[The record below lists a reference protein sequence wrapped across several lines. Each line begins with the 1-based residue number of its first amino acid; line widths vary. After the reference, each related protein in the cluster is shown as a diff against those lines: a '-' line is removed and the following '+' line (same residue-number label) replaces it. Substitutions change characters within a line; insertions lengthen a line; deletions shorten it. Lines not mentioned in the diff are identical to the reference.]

1 MKKEDE
7 IISEVAKIQLLYE
20 EVLSDTEEIKAL
32 RKKLLSLKAK
42 TDTLNNF
49 YQNEWLEYREIL
61 KNNQDNYF
69 SILGEDPIY
78 ESIYDQYVEVKKLLK
93 ECSEYIQEF

>member
-7 IISEVAKIQLLYE
+7 IIGEVEKMQLLYE
-20 EVLSDTEEIKAL
+20 EIQKDTQAIKAL
-32 RKKLLSLKAK
+32 SKKLLSFKEK

-61 KNNQDNYF
+61 KNNHDIYF

-78 ESIYDQYVEVKKLLK
+78 ESIYDQYAEVKKLVK
-93 ECSEYIQEF
+93 ECSEYIQ